1 MNDKLESGVD
11 DVEKLGVVSRS
22 VVVKQPM
29 QRRQHTTDGDA
40 AHGVKLVL
48 EITHEIDEEVRDD
61 EAHLLASIVMLHRHH
76 KKGQSLVAPAK
87 GEKKRGQSAYIEHAE
102 A

>member
-1 MNDKLESGVD
+1 MDDKLESGVD
-11 DVEKLGVVSRS
+11 DVEKLGVMSGS

-40 AHGVKLVL
+40 AHGVELVL
-48 EITHEIDEEVRDD
+48 EIAHEIDEEVRDD

-76 KKGQSLVAPAK
+76 IEEKVNLWWHRKR
-87 GEKKRGQSAYIEHAE
+87 GEKRG
-102 A
+102 